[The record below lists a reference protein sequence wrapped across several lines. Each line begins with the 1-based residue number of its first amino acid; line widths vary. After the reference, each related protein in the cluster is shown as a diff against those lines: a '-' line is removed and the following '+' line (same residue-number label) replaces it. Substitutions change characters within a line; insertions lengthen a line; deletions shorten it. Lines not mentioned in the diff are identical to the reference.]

1 MRLIQEGDASGAA
14 DTLSPSEL
22 FLLGEAYLNSSET
35 HSEGERAGSA
45 LPYLETHVQVGQAF
59 SAHQESGPSATGGNG
74 SYQESPASSD
84 DPSKQDCPVQRRLR
98 QILPPS
104 DSSAAAGFRQEVQQY
119 GALLRKRLGLN
130 QLSLSIEDSYEQLEI
145 SGREEVLFERLC
157 DLKIR
162 LAEIDHALGLPAS
175 LGEVVGEL
183 AIRDILPRSTAIRT
197 NSWKLVLE
205 QIGRLETDN
214 ARSWIDELINRG
226 ILTLSAKG
234 AAEK

>member
-1 MRLIQEGDASGAA
+1 MRLIHEGYASGTTDSLA
-14 DTLSPSEL
+14 PSEL
-22 FLLGEAYLNSSET
+22 FLLGEAYLNSPEM
-35 HSEGERAGSA
+35 HSEGGSA
-45 LPYLETHVQVGQAF
+45 DTYSPQMENFAQGVGAF
-59 SAHQESGPSATGGNG
+59 SSHPEAGPSAIGGNG
-74 SYQESPASSD
+74 TSRESPASTDS
-84 DPSKQDCPVQRRLR
+84 PSSLDCPVQRRLR
-98 QILPPS
+98 EILPPR
-104 DSSAAAGFRQEVQQY
+104 DSPAAAGFRQEVQQY

-130 QLSLSIEDSYEQLEI
+130 QLSLAIEDSYEQLEI
-145 SGREEVLFERLC
+145 SSREEVLFERLC

-214 ARSWIDELINRG
+214 ARNWIDELLNRG
-226 ILTLSAKG
+226 ILTISSKG
-234 AAEK
+234 AVEK